1 MVVTTVTCMPSG
13 VARRT
18 DGLNLGWSANVG
30 AKARARAASSVNS
43 DLETRLPIL
52 TPGRMT
58 PMARRMSEGWV
69 TPTERNPI
77 FPGLQIAFFGHLSAA
92 TNQFISRL
100 SSPKCVKI

>member
-1 MVVTTVTCMPSG
+1 LS
-13 VARRT
+13 
-18 DGLNLGWSANVG
+18 WSENVEV
-30 AKARARAASSVNS
+30 KARARTASFVNY
-43 DLETRLPIL
+43 DLENRMPIL